1 MVQHEIV
8 LFCYLFRTDSIWR
21 SPFWHA
27 ALWFSCRRSRVP
39 HRSAAQPK
47 GTAVVDLTRSMTKL
61 VLQSCTLG
69 CLSRVSIM
77 KRE

>member
-1 MVQHEIV
+1 MLV
-8 LFCYLFRTDSIWR
+8 CYLFRTLLIEIGPIDN
-21 SPFWHA
+21 A
-27 ALWFSCRRSRVP
+27 ELWFSCRRPGVP
-39 HRSAAQPK
+39 HRGAAQPK
-47 GTAVVDLTRSMTKL
+47 GTAVVNLTRSMTKL